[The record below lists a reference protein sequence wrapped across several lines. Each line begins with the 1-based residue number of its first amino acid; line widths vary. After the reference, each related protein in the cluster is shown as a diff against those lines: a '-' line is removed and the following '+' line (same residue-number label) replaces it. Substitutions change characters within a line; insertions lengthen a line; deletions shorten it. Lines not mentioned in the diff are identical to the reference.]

1 MKAVNLR
8 LGLGTFLLLLF
19 PLVLADL
26 AGAEVP
32 ALGSFLDSGPLGQP
46 RRHGHGHR
54 HHKPFLHHEG
64 LESLRAAKRE
74 AAVLAPSVTASP
86 RVLLGSTVLGGFD
99 GIDESASLAIP
110 PDGAIAVS
118 ATYIVEAVNDNLSI
132 WTKTYGPNGELSA
145 VTPVVAAADLNFFFG
160 NNPNCFTPANDFFGL
175 ISDPSLDYDAV
186 KDRFILS
193 MTSFEQLLFTSSLCV
208 AVSATGNPA
217 GTWFIYA
224 FPISPFFSLLDFPRA
239 VIGADGLFYVAGNLF
254 VCCDAAGN
262 PVFSRARVYA
272 FKSTDMYAGRNTT
285 PRVANVGRDPQSGLP
300 ADSLTP
306 ARAVG
311 VSGMYFLSA
320 SNGASGGSMI
330 SLWRWKSPFGSN
342 TFVRQGS
349 VQVSPYVQPPAALQL
364 GGFPTGVTACSQT
377 GANCIETNDA
387 RNLAAYWSTNTV
399 WGTHA
404 IGCTQAGTPV
414 ACVQWYQL
422 GNLNGRPTLL
432 QHGIVDDGN
441 PGHYRYFPS
450 LAVDQAGNVALAY
463 NFSSATDYPGI
474 RYTPISAGAQGS
486 ETVLKAGEVT
496 LQEPRYGDYAATA
509 LDPHDRLTI
518 WHIGEYA
525 KLLADT
531 FSEWG
536 TWLSAIKIGP

>member
-1 MKAVNLR
+1 
-8 LGLGTFLLLLF
+8 
-19 PLVLADL
+19 
-26 AGAEVP
+26 
-32 ALGSFLDSGPLGQP
+32 
-46 RRHGHGHR
+46 
-54 HHKPFLHHEG
+54 
-64 LESLRAAKRE
+64 
-74 AAVLAPSVTASP
+74 
-86 RVLLGSTVLGGFD
+86 VLLGSSVVGGFD

-132 WTKTYGPNGELSA
+132 WTKMYGPNGELST
-145 VTPVVAAADLNFFFG
+145 VTPTVAAADLNVFFG
-160 NNPNCFTPANDFFGL
+160 NNPNCFTGANDFFGL
-175 ISDPSLDYDAV
+175 ISDPSLDYDAAQ
-186 KDRFILS
+186 DRFILS
-193 MTSFEQLLFTSSLCV
+193 MISFEQLLFTSSLCV
-208 AVSATGNPA
+208 AVSATGDPA

-262 PVFSRARVYA
+262 PTFSRARVYA

-285 PRVANVGRDPQSGLP
+285 PKVANVGRDPQSGLP

-330 SLWRWKSPFGSN
+330 SLWRWNSPFGRN

-349 VQVSPYVQPPAALQL
+349 AQVSPYTQPPAALQL
-364 GGFPTGVTACSQT
+364 GGFPTGVTDCSQT
-377 GANCIETNDA
+377 GANCIETNDT
-387 RNLAAYWSTNTV
+387 RNLAAYWFNNTV
-399 WGTHA
+399 WGAHA

-432 QHGIVDDGN
+432 QQGTVDDGS

-463 NFSSATDYPGI
+463 NFSSASDYPGI
-474 RYTPISAGAQGS
+474 RYTPISGGAQGP
-486 ETVLKAGEVT
+486 ETVLRDGEVT
-496 LQEPRYGDYAATA
+496 LEEPRYGDYAATA

-518 WHIGEYA
+518 WHVGEYA
-525 KLLADT
+525 KVIDGT
-531 FSEWG
+531 FSGWG
-536 TWLSAIKIGP
+536 TWLSAITIGP